1 MTKSIDDDLK
11 LLRQR
16 ILRMGGMVEEATR
29 NATAALTQ
37 RRADLARRVI
47 EADDAID
54 MVELDVDEE
63 CLRIL
68 ALHQPVASDLR
79 SITAVLKINNDLER
93 IGDLACNVA
102 ERAIDLSGRDPLSVP
117 LQFERMTEIVRAM
130 LHDSLDALVTRNA
143 DLARD
148 VCARDRQVNEIHRQ
162 NFGTLQECMKADPL
176 TVERCVDL
184 LSASRQLERMADQ
197 TTNIAEDVVFLV
209 EGQVIRHRRAR
220 LAALEQAAA
229 QAAAQAAQQA
239 AARERPEA
247 RP

>member
-1 MTKSIDDDLK
+1 MTKSLDDDLQ

-37 RRADLARRVI
+37 RRADLARRVL

-79 SITAVLKINNDLER
+79 YITATLKINNDLER

-102 ERAIDLSGRDPLSVP
+102 ERAIDLSARDPLPVP
-117 LQFERMTEIVRAM
+117 LQFERMTEIVRGM
-130 LHDSLDALVTRNA
+130 LHDSLEALVNRNA
-143 DLARD
+143 VLARD
-148 VCARDRQVNEIHRQ
+148 VCARDKQVNDIHRE
-162 NFGTLQECMKADPL
+162 NFGTLQDCMKQVADS
-176 TVERCVDL
+176 VERCVDL

-209 EGQVIRHRRAR
+209 EGQVIRHRRA
-220 LAALEQAAA
+220 
-229 QAAAQAAQQA
+229 QQRSQEA
-239 AARERPEA
+239 GARSLPGPGSRP
-247 RP
+247 